1 MFGKNYCIQ
10 LSSLSTVMVTTLV
23 CSGFWSILVLSVSI
37 GGICC
42 VFSWTLTCI
51 DSREGSAGLALS
63 MTQDKCGYSD
73 VYQHILIIHTVYKN
87 IIQHSSKPTAYD
99 ALVKNLTH
107 LDVVCVFPVENHLS
121 MTPTWTWVLLS

>member
-1 MFGKNYCIQ
+1 MFGKNDCIQ
-10 LSSLSTVMVTTLV
+10 LSSLSPVMVNTLV

-63 MTQDKCGYSD
+63 MTQDKCGYSN
-73 VYQHILIIHTVYKN
+73 VHQHILIIH
-87 IIQHSSKPTAYD
+87 I
-99 ALVKNLTH
+99 
-107 LDVVCVFPVENHLS
+107 
-121 MTPTWTWVLLS
+121 